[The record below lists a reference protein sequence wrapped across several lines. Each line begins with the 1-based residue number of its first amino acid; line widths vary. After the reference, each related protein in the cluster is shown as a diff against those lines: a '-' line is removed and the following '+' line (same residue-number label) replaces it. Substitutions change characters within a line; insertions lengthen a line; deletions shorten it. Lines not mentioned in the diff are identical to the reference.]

1 MPMKTKWTHYKTHDP
16 SSWEPES
23 NAMSKVWSWER
34 ESMRHYL
41 EEKDVDSGI
50 WSAVR
55 VRW

>member
-23 NAMSKVWSWER
+23 NAMSKVWSWES
-34 ESMRHYL
+34 ESVRHYL